1 MKRKLNAQVGLA
13 MLMGFYTK
21 KTATILL
28 IALLLIVSS
37 NVSAQDCSCVNSSSN
52 LLTNGSFE
60 NEHEEEEEEEEENG
74 WQVSGGSL
82 STGTG
87 YVVCGVRNGF
97 LNWSSGT
104 AKIWQQKAAQ
114 AGYTYTFK
122 AYAGTHTP
130 GLVCNPKIS
139 LIFLNAAGGI
149 ISQTSVAVTKDV
161 DVTGNILA
169 LYTLSAVAPVGTVT
183 VRPEASITCNTLKL
197 DALCLTVSIPPV
209 DCGCVNSPSN
219 LLSNPSF
226 ENGSTGWTTNGG
238 SLSTGTGYVMCGNAN
253 GFLNWA
259 TGNAIVYQD
268 KPVAQG
274 SSVTFKGYAGT
285 HTPGISCNPKLSLIY
300 FNSMGAVISQSD
312 AIVSKDVDVTG
323 PSLTQYT
330 LSGTA
335 PAGTVKVRVQGSI
348 TCNTLKVDAFCLTV
362 TEGGTLPIRL
372 HDFTASKQNK
382 SVDLNWQTF
391 NEQNSSHFDVEFS
404 RDGGKFESIGKVK
417 ASVSSTTL
425 KNYSLKHLS
434 PVNGLNYYR
443 LKMVD
448 IDASSKY
455 SAVRTVKFSKLTSIA
470 VMPNPTTDRVYITS
484 NEGGIL
490 QSVGLYTMSG
500 KLLQQINNFTLGKSI
515 DLSTYSPSV
524 YILKLIDK
532 NGSTEVIKIERK

>member
-60 NEHEEEEEEEEENG
+60 NEHEEEEEEEENG
-74 WQVSGGSL
+74 WQVSNGSL
-82 STGTG
+82 SSSTG
-87 YVVCGVRNGF
+87 YAVCGSKNGV
-97 LNWSSGT
+97 LNWTSGT
-104 AKIWQQKAAQ
+104 AKLFQQKAAQ

-382 SVDLNWQTF
+382 SVDLNWQTS
-391 NEQNSSHFDVEFS
+391 NEQNSKHFDVEFS
-404 RDGGKFESIGKVK
+404 KDGSIFESIGRVN
-417 ASVSSTTL
+417 AAGSSSTL
-425 KNYSLKHLS
+425 KNYSLAHLS
-434 PVNGLNYYR
+434 PVNGINYYR
-443 LKMVD
+443 LRMVD
-448 IDASSKY
+448 VDGTFKY
-455 SAVRTVKFSKLTSIA
+455 SAVRTVKFSTTILITA
-470 VMPNPTTDRVYITS
+470 MPNPTTDRVYITS
-484 NEGGIL
+484 NEAGVL
-490 QSVGLYTMSG
+490 QSVALFSING
-500 KLLQQINNFTLGKSI
+500 KLLQQLNNFTLGKSI
-515 DLSTYSPSV
+515 DLSNYPTSL
-524 YILKLIDK
+524 YILKLVDK
-532 NGSTEVIKIERK
+532 NGNTEVIKVVKK